1 MVNGFKTVLTKTDPN
16 HPSKRVR
23 EKAAISGHLI
33 LGRCEQCL
41 SPKYRVTAIESPTRA
56 PKRRFPYS
64 IHAKTILNFAG
75 KVQYCFSMD

>member
-1 MVNGFKTVLTKTDPN
+1 MNGFNTVLTKTDPN

-23 EKAAISGHLI
+23 ENAAINGHLI

-41 SPKYRVTAIESPTRA
+41 SPKYRVIAIESPTRA

-64 IHAKTILNFAG
+64 IQARTILNFAG
-75 KVQYCFSMD
+75 SI

>member
-23 EKAAISGHLI
+23 EKAAIKGHLI

-41 SPKYRVTAIESPTRA
+41 SPKYRVTAIESPTNQ
-56 PKRRFPYS
+56 KDGFHTQS
-64 IHAKTILNFAG
+64 KLE
-75 KVQYCFSMD
+75 QY